1 MRTKLGFFKSPHII
15 SLRPTFESECVKL
28 RDLRRRCDEDMPI
41 GSVPLLLLLGGVLT
55 GCGVPPVLEFDE
67 EFVESPSSL
76 VCVLKLLPSET
87 S

>member
-1 MRTKLGFFKSPHII
+1 MRTKFGFFKSPHII
-15 SLRPTFESECVKL
+15 SLRPTLESECVKL

-41 GSVPLLLLLGGVLT
+41 ESVPLLLFLGGVLR
-55 GCGVPPVLEFDE
+55 GCGPPLLEFDE
-67 EFVESPSSL
+67 EFVESPQSSF